1 MKVYVVTAG
10 EYSDYHIIG
19 VATTK
24 EMAEVIVN
32 RYNNQY
38 GFENWDCDGASISE
52 FDTDKYEPLRT
63 NRLWIV
69 HKSFNVS
76 SKEWEVS
83 VCESS
88 SYEET
93 IGKVY
98 VNEGRIVDGKPR
110 MLHVYLYAVNE
121 ESAIKIASE
130 KFAEYQAME
139 EGLV

>member
-10 EYSDYHIIG
+10 EYSDYQIVG

-24 EMAEVIVN
+24 EMADVIVN
-32 RYNNQY
+32 RYNNLH
-38 GFENWDCDGASISE
+38 GFEKGDYDESSIEE

-63 NRLWIV
+63 NRMWIA
-69 HKSFNVS
+69 HKTFNVS

-83 VCESS
+83 V
-88 SYEET
+88 EEVDYYDET
-93 IGKVY
+93 VGKVY
-98 VNEGRIVDGKPR
+98 VNEDWIVNGKAR
-110 MLHVYLYAVNE
+110 MLYVYLYAVNE

-130 KFAEYQAME
+130 KFAEYQAIE